1 MKSRPLLTSIA
12 YLCISLAACTKSSHE
27 TAAPVAP
34 TTSIFFTINDSTVNY
49 PENLAYIQDV
59 DSVHTTLI
67 SGQFSDTSSKQ
78 GSLAIRVLSDT
89 TGRFNGSNLLV
100 TYTDGVGNVY
110 YNNTDTTNFVELD
123 KYPKSYNGVVSG
135 SFSIIVTGQAGTVT
149 LSRGSIIALY
159 QQ

>member
-1 MKSRPLLTSIA
+1 MKSGPIKSSLIL
-12 YLCISLAACTKSSHE
+12 LCISLASCSKSSHP
-27 TAAPVAP
+27 AAAATP
-34 TTSIFFTINDSTVNY
+34 TTSIYFTINDSTINY
-49 PENLAYIQDV
+49 PVNLAYIQDV
-59 DSVHTTLI
+59 DSLQTTLI
-67 SGQFSDTSSKQ
+67 SGQFPDTASKQ
-78 GSLAIRVLSDT
+78 GSLAIRILSDT
-89 TGRFNGSNLLV
+89 TGRFLGGNLLV

-110 YNNTDTTNFVELD
+110 YNSSDTTNYVELD

>member
-1 MKSRPLLTSIA
+1 MKSRPLRRSII
-12 YLCISLAACTKSSHE
+12 YLCLSLVACSKSSHE
-27 TAAPVAP
+27 PAVPIAP
-34 TTSIFFTINDSTVNY
+34 TTSIYFTVNDSTVNY
-49 PENLAYIQDV
+49 PQNLAYIQDV

-110 YNNTDTTNFVELD
+110 YNSTDTTNFVELD

-135 SFSIIVTGQAGTVT
+135 SFSIVVTGQAGTVT

>member
-1 MKSRPLLTSIA
+1 MKSGPIKSALVLLCA
-12 YLCISLAACTKSSHE
+12 SLASCSKSSQP
-27 TAAPVAP
+27 ASPVAP
-34 TTSIFFTINDSTVNY
+34 TTSIYFIINDSTVNY
-49 PENLAYIQDV
+49 PENLVFIQDV

-67 SGQFSDTSSKQ
+67 SGQFSDTASKQ

-89 TGRFNGSNLLV
+89 TGRFNGNNLLV
-100 TYTDGVGNVY
+100 TYTDGAGNVY
-110 YNNTDTTNFVELD
+110 YNSTDTTNYVELD

>member
-1 MKSRPLLTSIA
+1 MKSGPIKSALMLL
-12 YLCISLAACTKSSHE
+12 CGMSLVSCSKSSHP
-27 TAAPVAP
+27 ASPAVP
-34 TTSIFFTINDSTVNY
+34 TTSIFFTINDSTVKY
-49 PENLAYIQDV
+49 PENLVYIQDV

-67 SGQFSDTSSKQ
+67 SGQFSDTASKQ

-89 TGRFNGSNLLV
+89 TGHFNGSNLLV
-100 TYTDGVGNVY
+100 TYTDGAGNVY
-110 YNNTDTTNFVELD
+110 YNSNDTTNFVELD

-135 SFSIIVTGQAGTVT
+135 TFSIIVTGQAGTVT